1 MSSGGGP
8 PAGAT
13 YNQGFGSKDMPSSF
27 GGHGLGGSSQKVY
40 NPYGDNSGAAGAG
53 ASGLG
58 GMSMGSGGAGLQ
70 SMGSHMQTT
79 QQTSDFGKTVDMG
92 SSLKTTVVDSAG
104 AVGSAMGLKSNK
116 KGILGNPNEFLG
128 SMQN

>member
-13 YNQGFGSKDMPSSF
+13 YNQGFGSKDMPASF
-27 GGHGLGGSSQKVY
+27 GSHGLGGSSQKVY
-40 NPYGDNSGAAGAG
+40 NPYGDNTGAG
-53 ASGLG
+53 GAGGLG
-58 GMSMGSGGAGLQ
+58 GMSMGSGGPGLQ

-79 QQTSDFGKTVDMG
+79 QQTSYFGKTVDMV
-92 SSLKTTVVDSAG
+92 SNLKTTVVDSAG
-104 AVGSAMGLKSNK
+104 AVGTAMGLKSNK

>member
-1 MSSGGGP
+1 MPTS
-8 PAGAT
+8 
-13 YNQGFGSKDMPSSF
+13 FGSHS
-27 GGHGLGGSSQKVY
+27 LGSSSQKVY
-40 NPYGDNSGAAGAG
+40 NPYGDNKGVAG
-53 ASGLG
+53 SG
-58 GMSMGSGGAGLQ
+58 GMSMGSGPGLQ
-70 SMGSHMQTT
+70 SMGSHSMQTT
-79 QQTSDFGKTVDMG
+79 QQTSYLSKTVGMV